1 MIEPRAISVQLR
13 FLVRWLEKMKQNI
26 FSHMVVKNGVSH
38 GRIHK
43 KSPTK
48 QTKVIDAYPIRLFGA
63 LPPNDLRTLDE
74 AGR

>member
-1 MIEPRAISVQLR
+1 
-13 FLVRWLEKMKQNI
+13 
-26 FSHMVVKNGVSH
+26 MVVKHGVSH

-74 AGR
+74 TGR